1 MKTVWTTATMVVALV
16 LVGSSI
22 AASPPKQNGS
32 TPVIKA
38 FTPICAVPGYAD
50 YGLCGGQTTTFSG
63 VSGKM
68 NAIQPKPGVYNLEF
82 SFTGLTPGVEYRL
95 WATKDAILPWTEVG
109 RMVATETGSLSF
121 KYQTNAPGGLGFDLN
136 TIDGDITI
144 VTSWW
149 SGQQLVVNADGTL
162 STAV

>member
-149 SGQQLVVNADGTL
+149 SGQKLVVNADGTL